1 MFKINKWVI
10 LSSGNVD
17 LLHAAVANAIR
28 IGVPEEM
35 LERFDVGST
44 DVKSAL
50 ARYLTSK
57 SKDTSDAYDI
67 FIPDIYYM
75 TGPSRFRV
83 LNFQFL
89 CDIASVVTRDYNL
102 GTIVFSDTEILG
114 NKPLMRQHGIPM
126 YCEVPNVDITDCML
140 CLSTAGAKR
149 LLAYLHQDS
158 ETLPTMYFISGT
170 WIKKYQWEYKRGYYE
185 NE

>member
-1 MFKINKWVI
+1 MSEINKWII

-17 LLHAAVANAIR
+17 LLHAAIANAIR
-28 IGVPEEM
+28 IGVHGEM

-50 ARYLTSK
+50 IRYLTSK
-57 SKDTSDAYDI
+57 SEDTSGAWDI

-89 CDIASVVTRDYNL
+89 LNTVRVITRDYDL
-102 GTIVFSDTEILG
+102 GTIVFSDIGLTGEEKLDYI
-114 NKPLMRQHGIPM
+114 HGIPM
-126 YCEVPNVDITDCML
+126 YCEVPNVDITDCVL
-140 CLSTAGAKR
+140 CISAEGAMQ
-149 LLAYLHQDS
+149 LLEYLRHPL
-158 ETLPTMYFISGT
+158 ETLPEMYFIQGT
-170 WIKKYQWEYKRGYYE
+170 WIKKHQWEYKRGCYD
-185 NE
+185 